1 MTKSLVSATKQS
13 DISIAV
19 PVANATHLRHI
30 LGVKDENLRL
40 LQREL
45 GTRIVAKEGSL
56 VVFGP
61 EPQVRWTAEVLQQMV
76 SVVERGGTL
85 SAADV
90 RYLLNLARKGEIREA
105 EDLFTEAVFITDRG
119 KRIVPKTIGQLRYVE
134 AVKKHDLVFAIGVA
148 GTGKTFLAV
157 AMALAA
163 LKQRQ
168 VSRIILARP
177 AVEAGEKLGFLPGDI
192 YEKVDP
198 YMRPLYDALYDLL
211 DYEKVQRLIERR
223 VVEVIPLAYMR
234 GRTFNDAFIVLDEAQ
249 NATSLQMKMVL
260 TRLGFNAKMVVTGD
274 ITQID
279 LPKGVKSGLVEVQG
293 ILKGVEGVAFVYLTE
308 HDVVRHPLV
317 QKIVAAY
324 DAWEKKRHAPESGR
338 GEGYG
343 E

>member
-1 MTKSLVSATKQS
+1 MSATGQS
-13 DISIAV
+13 ELSIVV
-19 PVANATHLRHI
+19 PVANAAHLHHI
-30 LGVKDENLRL
+30 LGVRDEHVRL

-45 GTRIVAKEGSL
+45 GTRIIALEGSL
-56 VVFGP
+56 LVHGP
-61 EPQVRWTAEVLQQMV
+61 EPQVQWAAEVLRQMV
-76 SVVERGGTL
+76 QVVERGGSLTA
-85 SAADV
+85 SDV
-90 RYLLNLARKGEIREA
+90 RYLLQLARKGQMGEA
-105 EDLFTEAVFITDRG
+105 EDLFAEAVFITDRG
-119 KRIVPKTIGQLRYVE
+119 KRIVPKTLGQLRYVE
-134 AVKKHDLVFAIGVA
+134 AMKKHDLVFAIGVA

-168 VSRIILARP
+168 VARIILARP

-223 VVEVIPLAYMR
+223 VIEVIPLAYMR

-279 LPKGVKSGLVEVQG
+279 LPKGVRSGLVEVQEV
-293 ILKGVEGVAFVYLTE
+293 LKGVEGVAFVYLTE
-308 HDVVRHPLV
+308 QDVVRHPLV
-317 QKIVAAY
+317 QRIVTAY
-324 DAWEKKRHAPESGR
+324 EAYEKRRRAPKEER
-338 GEGYG
+338 GDSYDER